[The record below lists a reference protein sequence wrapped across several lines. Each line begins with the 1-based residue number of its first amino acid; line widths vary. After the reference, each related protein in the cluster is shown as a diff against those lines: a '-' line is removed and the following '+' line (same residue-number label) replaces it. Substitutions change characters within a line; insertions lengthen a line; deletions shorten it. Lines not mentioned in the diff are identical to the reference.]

1 MSTRTPLPTVNERD
15 TENVL
20 HGAHVGTADGR
31 HGGGAPCSPRV
42 TRGASANRVRR
53 WKGAPVPTRSPRMS
67 FLKVGAPDA
76 ANSRARSSFSNS
88 SAEQKVYS
96 GEAPRTNCRLPPKQE
111 PRTPQQ

>member
-53 WKGAPVPTRSPRMS
+53 WKGAQVPTRSPWMS
-67 FLKVGAPDA
+67 FLKVGALDA

-88 SAEQKVYS
+88 SAESYS